1 MLLNCVSMIVAP
13 LGITRIA
20 SEVANSSDGPWTM
33 DRLPLATAMEPSRR
47 MAVDKTACR
56 ISSVWCGGFSKHR
69 GTNVGSA
76 ILAQHQLLR
85 LDSRRGLAAGA
96 TELRVGWEDAA
107 SPMRHQKEPPRDESA
122 PHCAPDMAERRQMLR

>member
-13 LGITRIA
+13 LGITRIV

-47 MAVDKTACR
+47 MAVDKTSCR

-107 SPMRHQKEPPRDESA
+107 SPMQHQRESPQGEPVLHSA
-122 PHCAPDMAERRQMLR
+122 PARPKNRKL